1 MITVNLSWL
10 GSPAEEQITGYMI
23 YQDGAEYG
31 PASSPSI
38 SIPNVTPGI
47 HTYEVAAVN
56 EWGPGPHS
64 DSVAT
69 PPMCSKIRSVVV
81 SVTITA

>member
-38 SIPNVTPGI
+38 SIPNVTPAKSTSSCWCPKRPNSSVSLRLQSSWGNLD
-47 HTYEVAAVN
+47 YVAAQRV
-56 EWGPGPHS
+56 
-64 DSVAT
+64 
-69 PPMCSKIRSVVV
+69 PP
-81 SVTITA
+81 